1 VPSTTSG
8 PSTPKASTTR
18 RTSRTSIRIA
28 RRPRRPRS
36 KRSLPPA
43 PIRRALLPTAV
54 VAAAAGLVWLALP
67 TVWWTPLN
75 VDEELTLRLG
85 DFSFAHVFHIVSTER
100 GGGPI
105 HFWLEHFLL
114 GWSSTVDALRIPS
127 LVFSC
132 LALPAVALI
141 VRRLAGD
148 DLPAAAVVVL
158 TALSP
163 IPVLYATFGRPHTLL
178 FAWLMWATVG
188 ALAAADSGDRRLW
201 IAAGALLGLT
211 VFVHPTAPLYALTAF
226 GAAWLYA
233 PGSVRDRVRVAW
245 PGALALLV
253 TFVPYYVKTLHVL
266 SDRYGVGGNG
276 QSGRTFSGRPVWED
290 ALHFVAPGR
299 HAVNYFTVL
308 AAVGVVALLVR
319 RSYRPLVFCAA
330 TVAAPVVFFSIVP
343 TSGDS
348 ALFFDR
354 YMIPVTP
361 AFLVV
366 VCAGVFAIASWAGT
380 WRVLVAVLLVAG
392 LAAVEVRFDLDH
404 RRATHRIGVDSIVDA
419 VRHEPAGTVLFG
431 STGTSGANFSA
442 FDYGHPANLLDH
454 LVALR
459 VPSLTR
465 VDDEAC
471 TNLEPFLRGT
481 RLRYGL
487 WIFYA
492 ASADEA
498 AAAERALATRPVAG
512 RYFAVRSRTPLAP
525 RALVREGLRLRLA
538 WKRAVPLNRRV
549 DELVIA
555 DRAALAGTCVPYGDL
570 GDPGISPHW
579 PPVKTTH
586 Q

>member
-1 VPSTTSG
+1 M
-8 PSTPKASTTR
+8 
-18 RTSRTSIRIA
+18 
-28 RRPRRPRS
+28 
-36 KRSLPPA
+36 
-43 PIRRALLPTAV
+43 
-54 VAAAAGLVWLALP
+54 
-67 TVWWTPLN
+67 
-75 VDEELTLRLG
+75 
-85 DFSFAHVFHIVSTER
+85 
-100 GGGPI
+100 
-105 HFWLEHFLL
+105 
-114 GWSSTVDALRIPS
+114 PS

-163 IPVLYATFGRPHTLL
+163 IPVMYATFGRPHTLL
-178 FAWLMWATVG
+178 FAWLMWATVL
-188 ALAAADSGDRRLW
+188 ALAAADSRDRRLW
-201 IAAGALLGLT
+201 VAAGAVLGLT

-233 PGSVRDRVRVAW
+233 PGSVREKVRVAW
-245 PGALALLV
+245 PGAIALLV
-253 TFVPYYVKTLHVL
+253 TFAPYYVKTLHVL
-266 SDRYGVGGNG
+266 SDRYGVGGSG

-290 ALHFVAPGR
+290 ALHFVAPGQ
-299 HAVNYFTVL
+299 HDLNYFSVL
-308 AAVGVVALLVR
+308 AIAGAVVLLVR
-319 RSYRPLVFCAA
+319 RSYRPLAFCLV
-330 TVAAPVVFFSIVP
+330 TVAAPVVFFSVVP

-361 AFLVV
+361 AFLVLV
-366 VCAGVFAIASWAGT
+366 AFGIFTIASWAGA
-380 WRVLVAVLLVAG
+380 WRVLVAVALVAG
-392 LAAVEVRFDLDH
+392 LGAIEVRYDLAH
-404 RRATHRIGVDSIVDA
+404 RRATHRIGVDSVVAA

-459 VPSLTR
+459 VPSLSR

-471 TNLEPFLRGT
+471 TNLEPFLQRT
-481 RLRYGL
+481 QPRYGL
-487 WIFYA
+487 WLFYA
-492 ASADEA
+492 ASPDEA
-498 AAAERALATRPVAG
+498 AAARRALGVNPIG
-512 RYFAVRSRTPLAP
+512 GHYFAVRSRTPLLP
-525 RALVREGLRLRLA
+525 RALVREGVRLRVA
-538 WKRAVPLNRRV
+538 WKQAVPFNRRV
-549 DELVIA
+549 DELLIA
-555 DRAALAGTCVPYGDL
+555 DRSALAGTCVPYGDL

>member
-1 VPSTTSG
+1 
-8 PSTPKASTTR
+8 
-18 RTSRTSIRIA
+18 
-28 RRPRRPRS
+28 
-36 KRSLPPA
+36 
-43 PIRRALLPTAV
+43 
-54 VAAAAGLVWLALP
+54 VWLALP

-85 DFSFAHVFHIVSTER
+85 DFSFRHIFHIVSTER
-100 GGGPI
+100 GGGPV

-114 GWSSTVDALRIPS
+114 GWWPGIAALRVPS

-141 VRRLAGD
+141 VRRLTRD

-163 IPVLYATFGRPHTLL
+163 IPVMYATFGRPHTLL
-178 FAWLMWATVG
+178 FAWLMWATVV

-201 IAAGALLGLT
+201 VAAGALLGLT

-233 PGSVRDRVRVAW
+233 PGPLHEKVRAAW
-245 PGALALLV
+245 PGAIALLV

-276 QSGRTFSGRPVWED
+276 QSGRTFSGRPVWVD

-299 HAVNYFTVL
+299 YDVNYFTVL
-308 AAVGVVALLVR
+308 AVVGVAVLLVR
-319 RSYRPLVFCAA
+319 KAYRTLLFCVA
-330 TVAAPVVFFSIVP
+330 TVAAPVVFFSVVP

-361 AFLVV
+361 AFLVL
-366 VCAGVFAIASWAGT
+366 VCVGVFTIASWAAS
-380 WRVLVAVLLVAG
+380 WRVPVAVVLVVG
-392 LAAVEVRFDLDH
+392 LCAVEVRYDLSH
-404 RRATHRIGVDSIVDA
+404 RRATQRIGVDTVVAA
-419 VRHEPAGTVLFG
+419 VRHEPPGTVLFG

-442 FDYGHPANLLDH
+442 FDYGHPANILDH

-471 TNLEPFLRGT
+471 ANLEPFLQRT
-481 RLRYGL
+481 QARYGL
-487 WIFYA
+487 WLFYA
-492 ASADEA
+492 ASSEEA
-498 AAAERALATRPVAG
+498 AAAQKALGVAPVGG
-512 RYFAVRSRTPLAP
+512 RYFAVRSRARLAP
-525 RALVREGLRLRLA
+525 RALVREGVRLRLA
-538 WKRAVPLNRRV
+538 WKEAVPLNRRV
-549 DELVIA
+549 DELLLA
-555 DRAALAGTCVPYGDL
+555 DRTALAGTCVPYGDL